1 MVVIYTTILR
11 MLSSTLKP
19 QFNKDRLHFI
29 GSNPQKQV
37 LWLKKSIRRNSSSPG
52 PPSSHRGPLCPHLK
66 HPSPLS
72 PLDLSSGF
80 PPQRC

>member
-37 LWLKKSIRRNSSSPG
+37 LWLKKSIRSNSSSPG
-52 PPSSHRGPLCPHLK
+52 HPSSHRGPLWPRLQ

-72 PLDLSSGF
+72 SLHLSSGF